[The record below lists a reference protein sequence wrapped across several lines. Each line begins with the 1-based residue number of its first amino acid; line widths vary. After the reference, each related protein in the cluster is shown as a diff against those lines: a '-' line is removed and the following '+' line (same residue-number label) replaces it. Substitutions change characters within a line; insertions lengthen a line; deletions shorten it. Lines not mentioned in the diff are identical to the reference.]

1 MLEAV
6 ALVTDLLLLAVP
18 LDRFRVPLPVLL
30 LVVGMCI
37 APLFPAFLH
46 HLGVDRI
53 GANLF
58 AVIIPAALPLAQG
71 LAANQLLR
79 MIGCR
84 LKELLTVR
92 AATIIHQAA
101 PDQNASGSFCPEPLL
116 NSNPPPKKITAYRN
130 SYRVFYRVPA
140 HGAAAHQT
148 GRTAALL
155 HRPGHFL
162 FSSQCL
168 CVSAMKM
175 AVPKALWTAVAA
187 ATAFV
192 SLVLGA

>member
-18 LDRFRVPLPVLL
+18 LHRFRVPLPILL

-58 AVIIPAALPLAQG
+58 AVIIPAALPLARG

-79 MIGCR
+79 MIWCR
-84 LKELLTVR
+84 LKDLLTVR

-101 PDQNASGSFCPEPLL
+101 PDQNANRSFCPELWKL
-116 NSNPPPKKITAYRN
+116 NRAQKFTAYRN
-130 SYRVFYRVPA
+130 SYRVYYRVPA
-140 HGAAAHQT
+140 HGPAAHQT
-148 GRTAALL
+148 GRTAALF
-155 HRPGHFL
+155 HRRGHECQG
-162 FSSQCL
+162 SR
-168 CVSAMKM
+168 
-175 AVPKALWTAVAA
+175 TE
-187 ATAFV
+187 
-192 SLVLGA
+192 